1 MSGVLS
7 PARKGGKWIA
17 WADDREGATAVAIL
31 HGGEPEPV
39 LSSTTERWRVRTTT
53 STIPIRIAGRDR
65 VTPGEFIAPGLGDY
79 NYPMLEV
86 SFSLMGDETKAVWGF
101 RGIGTRWARLGD
113 ELFMRWDEEV
123 GEDRDGAV
131 CAELEIKA
139 VRAKMPDGS
148 VNLIAQPFIT
158 EVRRAGRN
166 RKEST

>member
-1 MSGVLS
+1 MSGVLA

-17 WADDREGATAVAIL
+17 WADDREVATAVAIL

-53 STIPIRIAGRDR
+53 STIPIRIAGRANVLVGYVGDHATPTLEIHCTLVGDDR
-65 VTPGEFIAPGLGDY
+65 RDVWAFR
-79 NYPMLEV
+79 
-86 SFSLMGDETKAVWGF
+86 AV
-101 RGIGTRWARLGD
+101 GTRWERLGD

-131 CAELEIKA
+131 CADLEIKA